1 MRLLTSL
8 LFVVSACGTPPDVD
22 GNQRVVVFDAGTAAP
37 VEQDA
42 GSNTPR
48 PVADAGQRS
57 VDAGQT
63 ARDAGQESDAGA
75 QPVADAGNPAARDTG
90 AEPPVAG
97 DAPSY
102 TGRGQVEVA
111 REELRV
117 QASPQCTMTAV
128 RYRPNNPVV
137 RGYALF
143 LHGFARGRSQFLGW
157 GEHLASHGIE
167 AIVSDLCFAS
177 ISGVD
182 PVAGGEAIS
191 ALIDNVGNAPVVI
204 IGHSAGSMAAL
215 VAGVTSDATV
225 AVLGLDPVAPREG
238 NLDEQ
243 ASDLDGMLAAL
254 VGAPSQCNS
263 NNSGVEVYRQGNA
276 AMMTIAGATHCD
288 FEAPTNFL
296 CTAACGGSAGEGAQ
310 AAIRQLVT
318 SFAAWKLGLPAA
330 AAWWDEDS
338 ESLESLIDSGQVAPV
353 R

>member
-1 MRLLTSL
+1 MRVLTSL
-8 LFVVSACGTPPDVD
+8 LFVVSACGSSPDVD
-22 GNQRVVVFDAGTAAP
+22 SGQRIVVFDAGTSAP
-37 VEQDA
+37 AEQDS
-42 GSNTPR
+42 GVNRPTPT
-48 PVADAGQRS
+48 PVADAGS
-57 VDAGQT
+57 T
-63 ARDAGQESDAGA
+63 PRDTGEAADAGA
-75 QPVADAGNPAARDTG
+75 QPVADAGRPQERDTG
-90 AEPPVAG
+90 TEPPVVG

-102 TGRGQVEVA
+102 TDRGQFEVA

-117 QASPQCTMTAV
+117 QATSECTMTAV
-128 RYRPNNPVV
+128 RYRPTNPVV

-157 GEHLASHGIE
+157 GAHLASHGIE
-167 AIVSDLCFAS
+167 TVVSDLCHAS
-177 ISGVD
+177 VSGVD
-182 PVAGGEAIS
+182 PVAGGEAIDT
-191 ALIDNVGNAPVVI
+191 LIQNIGDTPVVI

-215 VAGVTSDATV
+215 VAGAQNDATV

-238 NLDEQ
+238 NLDAQ
-243 ASDLDGMLAAL
+243 AADLDGMLAAL

-263 NNSGVEVYRQGNA
+263 NNSGVEIYRQGNA

-338 ESLESLIDSGQVAPV
+338 ESLEGLINSGQVAPV

>member
-1 MRLLTSL
+1 
-8 LFVVSACGTPPDVD
+8 
-22 GNQRVVVFDAGTAAP
+22 
-37 VEQDA
+37 
-42 GSNTPR
+42 
-48 PVADAGQRS
+48 
-57 VDAGQT
+57 
-63 ARDAGQESDAGA
+63 
-75 QPVADAGNPAARDTG
+75 
-90 AEPPVAG
+90 
-97 DAPSY
+97 
-102 TGRGQVEVA
+102 
-111 REELRV
+111 
-117 QASPQCTMTAV
+117 MTAV
-128 RYRPNNPVV
+128 RYRPNVV
-137 RGYALF
+137 VQGMRCSTMERSWAITVWAGVNL
-143 LHGFARGRSQFLGW
+143 GFARHREYRIRPL
-157 GEHLASHGIE
+157 
-167 AIVSDLCFAS
+167 LCVDQW
-177 ISGVD
+177 VD

-318 SFAAWKLGLPAA
+318 SFAAWKLGLSAA

-338 ESLESLIDSGQVAPV
+338 ESLEALIDSGQVAPV